1 MIIKH
6 IDGTEVDTDKLPD
19 IDAQILEKTEELRR
33 LCESANRIFLL
44 QIDTK
49 GKQQLTS
56 FWNLKSDSNT
66 NDEMASKSFAKLAKA
81 AHSYFMM
88 CSSGTIGLFP
98 TDAVDMDKLNDSFN
112 GTNEDNDD
120 E

>member
-6 IDGTEVDTDKLPD
+6 VDGTEVDTDKLPD
-19 IDAQILEKTEELRR
+19 IDAQILEKTEELRK

-49 GKQQLTS
+49 GGQRLAT
-56 FWNLKSDSNT
+56 FWNYKSGNEV
-66 NDEMASKSFAKLAKA
+66 NEEMAMISFAKIVNAT
-81 AHSYFMM
+81 HNYFMM
-88 CSSGTIGLFP
+88 CSNRNIGVYP
-98 TDAVDMDKLNDSFN
+98 THAVDIDKLNN
-112 GTNEDNDD
+112 NNDD

>member
-6 IDGTEVDTDKLPD
+6 VDGTEIDTDKLPD
-19 IDAQILEKTEELRR
+19 IDAQIFEKTEELRK

-49 GKQQLTS
+49 GGQRLTS
-56 FWNLKSDSNT
+56 FWNYKSGTEINE
-66 NDEMASKSFAKLAKA
+66 EMLSMAFAKIAKA
-81 AHSYFMM
+81 THNYFMS
-88 CSSGTIGLFP
+88 CSNGNIGLYP
-98 TDAVDMDKLNDSFN
+98 THAVDIDKLNN
-112 GTNEDNDD
+112 NNND

>member
-19 IDAQILEKTEELRR
+19 IDAQILEKTEELRK

-56 FWNLKSDSNT
+56 FWNFKSGT
-66 NDEMASKSFAKLAKA
+66 ELTDEMMNKSFAKIAKA
-81 AHSYFMM
+81 THNYFMS
-88 CSSGTIGLFP
+88 CSNGTIGLYP
-98 TDAVDMDKLNDSFN
+98 TNTVDMDKLNNNS
-112 GTNEDNDD
+112 D